1 MVAIIRLRHKHL
13 IAGDTMAERQKLSP
27 SPHCISPQAGANSAV
42 TMDAISAKTPQS
54 ERAAAAGSAP
64 RPAPELTVVVPTYNE
79 RANIPILA
87 ERLARALA
95 GRDWEVL
102 FVDDNSPD
110 GTAAVARTLGETDA
124 RVRCIRRIGRRGLA
138 GACLE
143 GMLASQ
149 ARYLAVMDA
158 DLQHDEGLLAAM
170 LDRLHG
176 GGCDLVVASRYLGG
190 GSASGLSKQRARASR
205 FATMLVHRLLR
216 IDLTDPMSG
225 HFMIR
230 REAFEPLA
238 PKISSQG
245 FKILLDILA
254 TKPGSLRVVELP
266 STFHERRHGESKLD
280 SKVALDF
287 AALLTAKLTN
297 DAVSARFLLF
307 CLVGLTGLAVHLLTL
322 SVATQLAALA
332 FGIGQTLATV
342 TAITWNFVLNNMFT
356 YRDQR
361 LTGWRFVTGLIR
373 FQVICAIGAFSN
385 VGIATWIYDYGSR
398 WWLAGLAGALIGTVW
413 NFVVSA
419 AFVWRQR

>member
-1 MVAIIRLRHKHL
+1 MDGA
-13 IAGDTMAERQKLSP
+13 SP
-27 SPHCISPQAGANSAV
+27 VTSPPAPA
-42 TMDAISAKTPQS
+42 
-54 ERAAAAGSAP
+54 RAPMSTV
-64 RPAPELTVVVPTYNE
+64 RPAPELSIVVPTYNE
-79 RANIPILA
+79 RANIPILV
-87 ERLARALA
+87 ERLAHVLA
-95 GRDWEVL
+95 GCDWEVL

-110 GTAAVARTLGETDA
+110 GTAAVARALGETDG
-124 RVRCIRRIGRRGLA
+124 RVRCMRRIGRRGLA

-143 GMLASQ
+143 GMLGSQ

-170 LDRLHG
+170 LEHLRG
-176 GGCDLVVASRYLGG
+176 GDCDLVVASRYLGG
-190 GSASGLSKQRARASR
+190 GSAAGLSKQRARASR
-205 FATMLVHRLLR
+205 FANMLVHRLLG

-230 REAFEPLA
+230 RDAFEPLA
-238 PKISSQG
+238 PAISSQG

-266 STFHERRHGESKLD
+266 SSFHERRHGESKLD

-307 CLVGLTGLAVHLLTL
+307 CLVGTSGLVVHLLVL
-322 SVATQLAALA
+322 SLATQLAAIA
-332 FGIGQTLATV
+332 FGAAQALATV
-342 TAITWNFVLNNMFT
+342 CAITWNFVLNNMFT

-361 LTGWRFVTGLIR
+361 LAGWRFLTGLLR
-373 FQVICAIGAFSN
+373 FQVICAIGAVSN
-385 VGIATWIYDYGSR
+385 VGIATWIYDYDSR

>member
-1 MVAIIRLRHKHL
+1 MDGA
-13 IAGDTMAERQKLSP
+13 SP
-27 SPHCISPQAGANSAV
+27 VTSPPAHARAPISTV
-42 TMDAISAKTPQS
+42 
-54 ERAAAAGSAP
+54 
-64 RPAPELTVVVPTYNE
+64 RPAPELSVVVPTYNE
-79 RANIPILA
+79 RANIPILV
-87 ERLARALA
+87 ERLAHVLA
-95 GRDWEVL
+95 GCDWEVL

-110 GTAAVARTLGETDA
+110 GTAAVARALGETDE
-124 RVRCIRRIGRRGLA
+124 RVRCMRRSGRRGRA

-149 ARYLAVMDA
+149 ASYLAVMDA

-170 LDRLHG
+170 LDRLRG
-176 GGCDLVVASRYLGG
+176 GNCDLVVASRYLGG
-190 GSASGLSKQRARASR
+190 GSAAGLSKLRARASR
-205 FATMLVHRLLR
+205 FANMLVHRILG

-230 REAFEPLA
+230 RDAFEPLA
-238 PKISSQG
+238 PAISSQG

-266 STFHERRHGESKLD
+266 SSFHERRHGESKLD

-307 CLVGLTGLAVHLLTL
+307 CLVGTSGLVVHLLVL
-322 SVATQLAALA
+322 SLATQLAAIA
-332 FGIGQTLATV
+332 FGAAQALATV
-342 TAITWNFVLNNMFT
+342 CAITWNFVLNNMFT

-373 FQVICAIGAFSN
+373 FLVICAIGAISN
-385 VGIATWIYDYGSR
+385 VGIATWIYDYDSK